1 MKYCSTIPSATSART
16 LCGGVLRLVEFAL
29 LDLPRRCFPA
39 SLSLSLSLS
48 FPLRPNECVS
58 ESGELASILFM
69 ASRPSLEQ
77 LFKDCAHL
85 RACRAA
91 PSLSLSA

>member
-48 FPLRPNECVS
+48 LSPFGLMNACLNPANW
-58 ESGELASILFM
+58 
-69 ASRPSLEQ
+69 RPSYLWHR
-77 LFKDCAHL
+77 D
-85 RACRAA
+85 R
-91 PSLSLSA
+91 LSSNFSKTARI